1 VSDAESFKLEDW
13 TKGIR
18 MHAGPISLGIYQ
30 PSPETAEYWRG
41 IERRELWLR
50 YCPHCDRAFHPKRI
64 ICSDCGADDLI
75 WRRSEGQGQVY
86 SFSEIH
92 RPPNA
97 TFAASA
103 PYIDGLVRLA
113 EGVHLFTRF
122 IADPGPV
129 AIDAPARLDFRVLE
143 SGYLLPVFL
152 VG

>member
-1 VSDAESFKLEDW
+1 MSGEDSFKLEDW

-64 ICSDCGADDLI
+64 VCSDCGADDLE
-75 WRRSEGQGQVY
+75 WRRSAGQGQVY

-97 TFAASA
+97 TFA
-103 PYIDGLVRLA
+103 
-113 EGVHLFTRF
+113 
-122 IADPGPV
+122 
-129 AIDAPARLDFRVLE
+129 
-143 SGYLLPVFL
+143 
-152 VG
+152 

>member
-18 MHAGPISLGIYQ
+18 MRAGPISLGIYQ

-41 IERRELWLR
+41 IENRELRLR
-50 YCPHCDRAFHPKRI
+50 YCPHCERAFHPKRI
-64 ICSDCGADDLI
+64 ICSNCGADDLT
-75 WRRSEGQGQVY
+75 WRRSEGHGQVY

-92 RPPNA
+92 RAPNA

-103 PYIDGLVRLA
+103 PYIDG
-113 EGVHLFTRF
+113 FTRF

-129 AIDAPARLDFRVLE
+129 VIDAPARLDFRILE